1 MEINQLRYFVA
12 VAELSSFTRAAKRS
26 HISQPSLSQQI
37 AKLEREMAQP
47 LFERLG
53 RQVKLTEPGRA
64 LYERVIGILRGVDE
78 AKAVVSGVS
87 GWESGELSVGA
98 IMTVAPYFL
107 PDLVRSFLRK
117 YPKARPTVRES
128 FTQQIVKDCVSGELD
143 VGLVVLPIKEERLVI
158 EPLFSE
164 ELLLAFPVR
173 HKLLNRKR
181 ITLEEL
187 SKEAFVLLDEM
198 HCLGEQMVSFC
209 RQNECLPVVACKT
222 AQLLTVQ
229 EMVGL
234 GQGVSLVPTMAAHAD
249 RNKKCVYRSL
259 GPDAPRRTLAM
270 IWHQDRFRSRLAES
284 FVGMLRQSKA
294 KWNCP
299 R

>member
-1 MEINQLRYFVA
+1 
-12 VAELSSFTRAAKRS
+12 SSFTRAAKRS

-78 AKAVVSGVS
+78 AKAAVSGGA

-117 YPKARPTVRES
+117 YPKARLTVRES

-164 ELLLAFPVR
+164 ELLLAFP
-173 HKLLNRKR
+173 
-181 ITLEEL
+181 
-187 SKEAFVLLDEM
+187 M
-198 HCLGEQMVSFC
+198 
-209 RQNECLPVVACKT
+209 
-222 AQLLTVQ
+222 
-229 EMVGL
+229 
-234 GQGVSLVPTMAAHAD
+234 
-249 RNKKCVYRSL
+249 
-259 GPDAPRRTLAM
+259 
-270 IWHQDRFRSRLAES
+270 
-284 FVGMLRQSKA
+284 
-294 KWNCP
+294 
-299 R
+299 